1 MRIDCLCAL
10 VKCMLVIR
18 QKKLGCN
25 QLGNCLVCVS
35 FAVENGMGG
44 RAKAKKFGF
53 FENKHMHTAS

>member
-35 FAVENGMGG
+35 FAVENETGG